1 MRVKILKRSFA
12 GAEFAPDVRV
22 LKVGGQSSAG
32 VEKLEFELPA
42 EWQGLSVTLHVQWLD
57 GTLPA
62 PVLLDDEDSVAV
74 DKTLTASPGGQWM
87 LLALGA
93 DGYRALTKPTKY
105 ECYSTLNTDGDV
117 EISPTQYE
125 TFVARV
131 LEYSNTAQQAAAS
144 AKTNA
149 ETAATAATRA
159 VNAKDQAETAARTA
173 TAGAENSENS
183 AVRAE
188 AAAARAEAAAPET
201 GKVVSVNGKGGA
213 VHLTA
218 EDVGAMPAS
227 SAAVVQSIR
236 LEGRTLT
243 VTMADG
249 SEKSFTTQDT
259 TSLPAMTGVLGTE
272 HGGTG
277 KETPLTAEDVG
288 AVEAG
293 SGVYLKALTVQ
304 GNTMTVTKGD
314 GSTETV
320 MLAQEYVL
328 PAATA
333 DALGGVK
340 VGDYLDIAPDG
351 TLSAKTLNDKIAA
364 AVAVKSEPR
373 LVWNH
378 HVETEKKWKTYD
390 IKMPDGLDYVHV
402 KSRYNDSSHAYGE
415 EVDIAKG
422 GTVNHDF
429 GNGTG
434 IFASNTTFRTDGT
447 LHFATETSTGGYT
460 VEIWLTGYHYPTLA
474 ELLAETQAAQA
485 DTDALAVDQEYRVA
499 MLELGLTDDT
509 TTDTTT

>member
-12 GAEFAPDVRV
+12 GVEFAPDVRV

-159 VNAKDQAETAARTA
+159 VNAKGQAETAARTA

-183 AVRAE
+183 AARAE

-201 GKVVSVNGKGGA
+201 GKVVSVNGKGG
-213 VHLTA
+213 VVILTA
-218 EDVGAMPAS
+218 QDLGAVPQDS
-227 SAAVVQSIR
+227 DQVVKS
-236 LEGRTLT
+236 LTLAGKTLT
-243 VTMADG
+243 VELGDG
-249 SEKSFTTQDT
+249 SKRTFTTQDT
-259 TSLPAMTGVLGTE
+259 TSLTAMTGVLQPE

-328 PAATA
+328 PAATSTT
-333 DALGGVK
+333 LGGVK

-351 TLSAKTLNDKIAA
+351 TLSGKTLNDKIAA

-373 LVWNH
+373 LVWNYAG
-378 HVETEKKWKTYD
+378 ETPNQ
-390 IKMPDGLDYVHV
+390 IKQYSYQIPDNVDYLHITVGA
-402 KSRYNDSSHAYGE
+402 SPIYTN
-415 EVDIAKG
+415 DIARGSAVSGKFG
-422 GTVNHDF
+422 SHRTKPTSVMPVRKYNHTRLQKQHIPTVN
-429 GNGTG
+429 NCSLAG
-434 IFASNTTFRTDGT
+434 IIRRHAVSGLPSSYFLMSGKSNER
-447 LHFATETSTGGYT
+447 
-460 VEIWLTGYHYPTLA
+460 P
-474 ELLAETQAAQA
+474 
-485 DTDALAVDQEYRVA
+485 
-499 MLELGLTDDT
+499 
-509 TTDTTT
+509 

>member
-144 AKTNA
+144 AKANA

-159 VNAKDQAETAARTA
+159 VNAKGQAETAARTA

-183 AVRAE
+183 AARAE
-188 AAAARAEAAAPET
+188 AAAHRAELAAPET

-227 SAAVVQSIR
+227 GAAVVQSIR

-340 VGDYLDIAPDG
+340 VGNYLDIAPDG
-351 TLSAKTLNDKIAA
+351 TLSGKTLYDTIAA
-364 AVAVKSEPR
+364 SVAVKSEAR
-373 LVWNH
+373 LVWSGKTTIGRRKT
-378 HVETEKKWKTYD
+378 ET
-390 IKMPDGLDYVHV
+390 INVQDGVDYVNLRVNEADFNLTPGMTYEAHI
-402 KSRYNDSSHAYGE
+402 SSAGSL
-415 EVDIAKG
+415 
-422 GTVNHDF
+422 TVTVLFSADKKRLEC
-429 GNGTG
+429 TLT
-434 IFASNTTFRTDGT
+434 NT
-447 LHFATETSTGGYT
+447 LNT
-460 VEIWLTGYHYPTLA
+460 VSVVFTGYHYPTLA
-474 ELLAETQAAQA
+474 ELLTETQSAQA
-485 DTDALAVDQEYRVA
+485 DTDALAVDADYRLTL
-499 MLELGLTDDT
+499 LELGLTDDT
-509 TTDTTT
+509 TTDTRTT